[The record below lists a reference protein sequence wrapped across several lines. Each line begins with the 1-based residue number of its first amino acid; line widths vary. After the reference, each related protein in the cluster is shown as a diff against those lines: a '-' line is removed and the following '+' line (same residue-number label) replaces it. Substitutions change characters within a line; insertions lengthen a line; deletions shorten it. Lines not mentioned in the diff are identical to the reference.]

1 MSYNFKNLADI
12 ELLTEVPETA
22 NKIIEVDGSIK
33 RVPNKEV
40 SGGDSMIKTA
50 WIRQIDDY
58 SSAPDAYSDI
68 VPSSSFPFECVNMT
82 YEEALGYLQNDEP
95 LACFIT
101 SYHYGG
107 SYLFKINT
115 YGTVVLNYNGT
126 IIIHYVDPSD
136 ADPVYLYW
144 TSEGIYTRND
154 ESSSSPQP
162 Q

>member
-50 WIRQIDDY
+50 WIRQIMDH
-58 SSAPDAYSDI
+58 SSVNPMAYSAI
-68 VPSSSFPFECVNMT
+68 VPSKNFPFECVNMT

-101 SYHYGG
+101 SYHYED
-107 SYLFKINT
+107 SDLYKVNT
-115 YGTVVLNYNGT
+115 YGTIVVNRDG
-126 IIIHYVDPSD
+126 IIAIRYLDPID
-136 ADPVYLYW
+136 MDPTSIRW
-144 TSEGIYTRND
+144 TSEGISTSND
-154 ESSSSPQP
+154 KPSTPP
-162 Q
+162 A

>member
-22 NKIIEVDGSIK
+22 NKIIEVDGTIK

-50 WIRQIDDY
+50 WIRQIY
-58 SSAPDAYSDI
+58 SNVQPMAYSDI
-68 VPSSSFPFECVNMT
+68 VPSYRFPFECVNMT

-101 SYHYGG
+101 SYHQEGG
-107 SYLFKINT
+107 YLYKVNT
-115 YGTVVLNYNGT
+115 YGTVVLNGNT
-126 IIIHYVDPSD
+126 IVIHYIDPRD
-136 ADPVYLYW
+136 ADSVYLFW
-144 TSEGIYTRND
+144 TSEEISTGGGQ
-154 ESSSSPQP
+154 E
-162 Q
+162 

>member
-50 WIRQIDDY
+50 WIRQIEDH
-58 SSAPDAYSDI
+58 SSAPSAYSDI
-68 VPSSSFPFECVNMT
+68 VPSFKFPFECVNMT
-82 YEEALGYLQNDEP
+82 YEEALQYLQNDEP

-101 SYHYGG
+101 SYHYED
-107 SYLFKINT
+107 SHLYKVDT
-115 YGTVVLNYNGT
+115 YGTIVLNYDGDGT
-126 IIIHYVDPSD
+126 IVIRYLDPID
-136 ADPVYLYW
+136 AAPTYIYW
-144 TSEGIYTRND
+144 TSKGI
-154 ESSSSPQP
+154 SAGGV
-162 Q
+162 

>member
-50 WIRQIDDY
+50 WIRQIY
-58 SSAPDAYSDI
+58 SSVDQTAYSDI
-68 VPSSSFPFECVNMT
+68 VPSYRFPFECVNMT

-107 SYLFKINT
+107 SYAYKVNT
-115 YGTVVLNYNGT
+115 YGTVVLNYEGN
-126 IIIHYVDPSD
+126 IVIHYLDPID
-136 ADPVYLYW
+136 RDPTYIFW
-144 TSEGIYTRND
+144 TSEGISTSND
-154 ESSSSPQP
+154 KPSTPPQ
-162 Q
+162 